1 MEQRRRNAI
10 VSIETEPG
18 AAVAVAVAA
27 TKSARRHGAAAWVSA
42 FIRRTAPVA
51 RVSGKVAAF

>member
-18 AAVAVAVAA
+18 AAVAVAVAVAA
-27 TKSARRHGAAAWVSA
+27 TKSARRHGAAAW
-42 FIRRTAPVA
+42 
-51 RVSGKVAAF
+51 